1 MKEAKYCQMG
11 ECSAL
16 FMDLSKASDIPQN
29 KFLLANL
36 NAYEFME

>member
-29 KFLLANL
+29 KLLANL